1 MNDSATLRKNTLAC
15 RDRLSQ
21 EEIAVKSG
29 AIQQALLTLDQV
41 RNRQT
46 IFAYVSFRSEVATVD
61 LIKTLIAMGKTVAV
75 PITRV
80 REKRLD
86 IVRITDPAADLR
98 PGYCQIPEPKEEL
111 CRSQLLAPAA
121 IETILL
127 PGSVFDLRG
136 GRFGYGGGYYDRL
149 LAQIP
154 AAARIGLAFDL
165 QLVEKA
171 PLSAH
176 DQLLDLVVTETRIIT
191 GSR

>member
-1 MNDSATLRKNTLAC
+1 MNDSAALRKKILAS
-15 RDRLSQ
+15 RDQLTQ
-21 EEIAVKSG
+21 EEIAVKSQ
-29 AIQQALLTLDQV
+29 AIQQSLLNLEQV

-46 IFAYVSFRSEVATVD
+46 IFAYVSFRSEVATLD
-61 LIKTLIAMGKTVAV
+61 LIKTLIGMGKTVAV

-98 PGYCQIPEPKEEL
+98 PGYCQIPEPNEEL
-111 CRSQLLAPAA
+111 CRSQLLAPEA

-127 PGSVFDLRG
+127 PGSVFDQRG

-165 QLVEKA
+165 QIVEKA

-191 GSR
+191 GTR